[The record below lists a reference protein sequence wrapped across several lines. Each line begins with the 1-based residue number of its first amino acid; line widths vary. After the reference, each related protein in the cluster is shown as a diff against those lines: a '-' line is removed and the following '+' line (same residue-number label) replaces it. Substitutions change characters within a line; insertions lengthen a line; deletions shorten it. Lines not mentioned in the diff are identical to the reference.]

1 MQPRWR
7 VACVRIPR
15 FPIGAVWRNA
25 TDEGSSSTQLSFA
38 LETPAAPPQQSPP
51 TTPLFHING
60 AAPKP
65 PAAGSSDPM
74 KKPFWDEQPIVL
86 VESQRV
92 RAATAAAGKSRI
104 RVGMTVP
111 EAKARC
117 AAVIARPWDDAV
129 IAREITRATAAF
141 VAASPQV
148 TPVSGAP
155 GLWWIGVTGL
165 DAVGGETALARS
177 LWHIARQWHPQ
188 PRVAIAAS
196 CVAARAAT
204 WQAGA
209 GAGAGAARWMITPL
223 DDDAAYLNQV
233 PLGLI
238 PMDADMREALFALG
252 LRTAGALAALEADDV
267 ERRWGE
273 VGLSAWRLA
282 RGDDP
287 RRPVLAQL
295 DAVRAVTTE
304 LSPSMTSTEP
314 LVFLLRSALERL
326 VRASIADGRSVATIA
341 ITLTLDDAQ
350 VKSTLKPRPHTVTR
364 EVRLPKPLA
373 RVGPLLERCRM
384 LLEHWTLTAPVSCLT
399 VAIAATAP
407 LSGDQGDLLDT
418 SWRDPA
424 AAEVAFARLRA
435 ELGLGAIVQPALGD
449 SHRPEEAGKWTE
461 ASLEVE
467 VPIDAAHDGA
477 AVVGLAHRQL
487 ESAEPAQVECDQDRP
502 RSLRWRSRVW
512 RIHHAVGPERLAGDW
527 WRDPYARDYWR
538 CEEDGGATLVVYRR
552 SDGEWFVQGWAN

>member
-25 TDEGSSSTQLSFA
+25 IDAEKSSTQLSFA
-38 LETPAAPPQQSPP
+38 LEPTAPLQPSPP
-51 TTPLFHING
+51 TTPRSRTNG
-60 AAPKP
+60 VAPKHP
-65 PAAGSSDPM
+65 EDGSKAQP
-74 KKPFWDEQPIVL
+74 KKKLFWDEEPIVL
-86 VESQRV
+86 VEGQRGGVGGGV
-92 RAATAAAGKSRI
+92 RAATAAAGRSRI
-104 RVGMTVP
+104 RVGMTLT

-117 AAVIARPWDDAV
+117 AALIARPWDETV
-129 IAREITRATAAF
+129 IAREITRASAAF
-141 VAASPQV
+141 IAASPQV
-148 TPVSGAP
+148 TPVPGAP
-155 GLWWIGVTGL
+155 GLWWIGVSGL
-165 DAVGGETALARS
+165 DALGGELELARA

-188 PRVAIAAS
+188 PRVAIAGS

-209 GAGAGAARWMITPL
+209 ARWMITPVE
-223 DDDAAYLNQV
+223 DDTEYMRQV

-238 PMDADMREALFALG
+238 PMDTDMREALYALG
-252 LRTAGALAALEADDV
+252 LRTAGALAGLEADDI

-273 VGLSAWRLA
+273 FGLQAWRLA
-282 RGDDP
+282 HGVDP

-295 DAVRAVTTE
+295 DAPRSVVTE
-304 LSPSMTSTEP
+304 LNPSVTSTEP
-314 LVFLLRSALERL
+314 LLFLLRSALERL
-326 VRASIADGRSVATIA
+326 VREGIADGRSVATIA
-341 ITLTLDDAQ
+341 LTLTLDDAQ
-350 VKSTLKPRPHTVTR
+350 GKSAINPRPHTVTR

-373 RVGPLLERCRM
+373 RVEPLLERCRL
-384 LLEHWTLTAPVSCLT
+384 LLEKWVLTAPVCGLT

-424 AAEVAFARLRA
+424 AAEAAFARLRA

-449 SHRPEEAGKWTE
+449 SHRPEEEGKWDE

-467 VPIDAAHDGA
+467 VPIDAAQEPS
-477 AVVGLAHRQL
+477 VVGLAHRQL
-487 ESAEPAQVECDQDRP
+487 ESAEPAQVECDQERP

-538 CEEDGGATLVVYRR
+538 CEEDGGATLVLYRR

>member
-25 TDEGSSSTQLSFA
+25 IDAEKSSTQLSFA
-38 LETPAAPPQQSPP
+38 LEPTAPPQPSPRI
-51 TTPLFHING
+51 TPPSHTNG
-60 AAPKP
+60 VAPKHP
-65 PAAGSSDPM
+65 EDGSSDQPK
-74 KKPFWDEQPIVL
+74 KKPFWDEEPIVL
-86 VESQRV
+86 VEVQRV
-92 RAATAAAGKSRI
+92 RAATAAAGRSRI
-104 RVGMTVP
+104 RVGMTLT

-117 AAVIARPWDDAV
+117 AALIARPWDETV
-129 IAREITRATAAF
+129 IAREITRASAAF

-155 GLWWIGVTGL
+155 GLWWIGVSGL
-165 DAVGGETALARS
+165 DALGGEQELART

-188 PRVAIAAS
+188 ARVAIAGS

-209 GAGAGAARWMITPL
+209 ARWMITPI
-223 DDDAAYLNQV
+223 DDESEYLRQV

-238 PMDADMREALFALG
+238 PMDSDMREALYALG
-252 LRTAGALAALEADDV
+252 LRTAGTLAGLEADDV

-273 VGLSAWRLA
+273 IGLQAWRLA
-282 RGDDP
+282 HGDDP
-287 RRPVLAQL
+287 RRPVLAQME
-295 DAVRAVTTE
+295 APRSVVTE
-304 LSPSMTSTEP
+304 LNPSVTSTEP
-314 LVFLLRSALERL
+314 LLFLLRSALERL
-326 VRASIADGRSVATIA
+326 VRQGIADGRSVATIA
-341 ITLTLDDAQ
+341 LTLTLDDAQ
-350 VKSTLKPRPHTVTR
+350 GKSAINPRPHTVTR

-373 RVGPLLERCRM
+373 RVEPLLERCRL
-384 LLEHWTLTAPVSCLT
+384 LLEKWVLTAPVCGLT

-424 AAEVAFARLRA
+424 AAEAAFARLRA

-449 SHRPEEAGKWTE
+449 SHRPEEEGKWDET
-461 ASLEVE
+461 SLEVE
-467 VPIDAAHDGA
+467 VPIDAVQDT

-487 ESAEPAQVECDQDRP
+487 ESAEPAQVECDQERP
-502 RSLRWRSRVW
+502 KSLRWRSRVW

-538 CEEDGGATLVVYRR
+538 CEEAGGATLVVYRR
-552 SDGEWFVQGWAN
+552 SDGEWFVPGWAN

>member
-25 TDEGSSSTQLSFA
+25 IDAEKSSTQLSFA
-38 LETPAAPPQQSPP
+38 LEPTAPPQPSPRI
-51 TTPLFHING
+51 TPPSHTNG
-60 AAPKP
+60 VAPKHP
-65 PAAGSSDPM
+65 EDGSSDQPK
-74 KKPFWDEQPIVL
+74 KKPFWDEEPIVL
-86 VESQRV
+86 VEVQRV
-92 RAATAAAGKSRI
+92 RAATAAAGRSRI
-104 RVGMTVP
+104 RVGMTLT

-117 AAVIARPWDDAV
+117 AALIARPWDETV
-129 IAREITRATAAF
+129 IAREITRASAAF

-155 GLWWIGVTGL
+155 GLWWIGVSGL
-165 DAVGGETALARS
+165 DALGGEQELART

-188 PRVAIAAS
+188 ARVAIAGS

-209 GAGAGAARWMITPL
+209 ARWMITPI
-223 DDDAAYLNQV
+223 DDESEYLRQV

-238 PMDADMREALFALG
+238 PMDSDMREALYALG
-252 LRTAGALAALEADDV
+252 LRTAGTLAGLEADDI

-273 VGLSAWRLA
+273 IGLQAWRLA
-282 RGDDP
+282 HGDDP
-287 RRPVLAQL
+287 RRPVLAQME
-295 DAVRAVTTE
+295 APRSVVTE
-304 LSPSMTSTEP
+304 LNPSVTSTEP
-314 LVFLLRSALERL
+314 LLFLLRSALERL
-326 VRASIADGRSVATIA
+326 VRQGIADGRSVATIA
-341 ITLTLDDAQ
+341 LTLTLDDAQ
-350 VKSTLKPRPHTVTR
+350 GKSAINPRPHTVTR

-373 RVGPLLERCRM
+373 RVEPLLERCRL
-384 LLEHWTLTAPVSCLT
+384 LLEKWVLTAPVCGLT

-424 AAEVAFARLRA
+424 AAEAAFARLRA

-449 SHRPEEAGKWTE
+449 SHRPEEEGKWDE

-467 VPIDAAHDGA
+467 VPIDAVQDT

-487 ESAEPAQVECDQDRP
+487 ESAEPAQVECDQERP
-502 RSLRWRSRVW
+502 KSLRWRSRVW

-538 CEEDGGATLVVYRR
+538 CEEAGGATLVVYRR

>member
-15 FPIGAVWRNA
+15 FPIGAVWQNA

-38 LETPAAPPQQSPP
+38 LETLTAPPQPSPL
-51 TTPLFHING
+51 TTPPSHTNG
-60 AAPKP
+60 AAPKHR
-65 PAAGSSDPM
+65 ATGSTTPQGEV
-74 KKPFWDEQPIVL
+74 FWDEKPIVL
-86 VESQRV
+86 IESQRV
-92 RAATAAAGKSRI
+92 RAATAAAGRSRI
-104 RVGMTVP
+104 RVGMMVT

-117 AAVIARPWDDAV
+117 AAVVARPWDDAV
-129 IAREITRATAAF
+129 IARAIMRATAAF

-148 TPVSGAP
+148 TPVTGAP
-155 GLWWIGVTGL
+155 GLWWIGVAGL
-165 DAVGGETALARS
+165 DALGSETELARA

-188 PRVAIAAS
+188 PRVAIAGS

-209 GAGAGAARWMITPL
+209 ARWMITPV

-238 PMDADMREALFALG
+238 PMDSDMRNALFALG
-252 LRTAGALAALEADDV
+252 LRTAGALAGLEADDV

-273 VGLSAWRLA
+273 IGLQAWRLA

-287 RRPVLAQL
+287 RRPVLTQL

-304 LSPSMTSTEP
+304 LSPSITSTEP
-314 LVFLLRSALERL
+314 LVFLLRSGLERL
-326 VRASIADGRSVATIA
+326 VRASIADGRSIATVA
-341 ITLTLDDAQ
+341 ITLTLDDAHG
-350 VKSTLKPRPHTVTR
+350 KANLKPQPHTVTR

-384 LLEHWTLTAPVSCLT
+384 LLEKWTLSAPVSCLT
-399 VAIAATAP
+399 VSIAATAP

-424 AAEVAFARLRA
+424 AAEAAFARLRA
-435 ELGLGAIVQPALGD
+435 ELGL
-449 SHRPEEAGKWTE
+449 E
-461 ASLEVE
+461 
-467 VPIDAAHDGA
+467 
-477 AVVGLAHRQL
+477 
-487 ESAEPAQVECDQDRP
+487 
-502 RSLRWRSRVW
+502 RSSSR
-512 RIHHAVGPERLAGDW
+512 R
-527 WRDPYARDYWR
+527 
-538 CEEDGGATLVVYRR
+538 
-552 SDGEWFVQGWAN
+552 

>member
-25 TDEGSSSTQLSFA
+25 TDEGKSSTQLSFA
-38 LETPAAPPQQSPP
+38 LEAPTETLPPSPLATPRSH
-51 TTPLFHING
+51 TSG
-60 AAPKP
+60 AAPKHRATGSTTP
-65 PAAGSSDPM
+65 PGEV
-74 KKPFWDEQPIVL
+74 FWDERPIIL
-86 VESQRV
+86 VESGRV
-92 RAATAAAGKSRI
+92 RAATAAAGHSPPRI
-104 RVGMTVP
+104 RVGMTVT

-117 AAVIARPWDDAV
+117 AAVVARQWDEAV
-129 IAREITRATAAF
+129 IAHEITRATAAF

-148 TPVSGAP
+148 TPVTGAP
-155 GLWWIGVTGL
+155 GLWWIGAAGL
-165 DAVGGETALARS
+165 DSLGGETALARS
-177 LWHIARQWHPQ
+177 LWHIAKQWHPQ
-188 PRVAIAAS
+188 PRVAIASS

-209 GAGAGAARWMITPL
+209 ARWMITPV
-223 DDDAAYLNQV
+223 DDDSEYLSQV

-238 PMDADMREALFALG
+238 PMDPDMRDALIALG
-252 LRTAGALAALEADDV
+252 LRTAGALAGLEADDV

-273 VGLSAWRLA
+273 IGLQAWRLA

-287 RRPVLAQL
+287 RRPFLTQL
-295 DAVRAVTTE
+295 YAERSVVAE
-304 LSPSMTSTEP
+304 LSTSVTSTEP

-326 VRASIADGRSVATIA
+326 VRESIADGRSIATIA

-350 VKSTLKPRPHTVTR
+350 GKATINPRPHTVTR

-373 RVGPLLERCRM
+373 RVGPLLERCRL
-384 LLEHWTLTAPVSCLT
+384 LLEKWTLSAPVSCLT
-399 VAIAATAP
+399 VSIAATAP

-424 AAEVAFARLRA
+424 AAEAAFARLRA

-449 SHRPEEAGKWTE
+449 SHKPEDAGTWTE
-461 ASLEVE
+461 ASLEVDVPIESSPE
-467 VPIDAAHDGA
+467 VP
-477 AVVGLAHRQL
+477 VTGLAHRQL
-487 ESAEPAQVECDQDRP
+487 EAAEPAQVECDQEKP

-552 SDGEWFVQGWAN
+552 DDGEWFVQGWVN

>member
-25 TDEGSSSTQLSFA
+25 TDAESSSMQLSFA
-38 LETPAAPPQQSPP
+38 LEPMEPPPPSPL
-51 TTPLFHING
+51 TTPHSHTNG
-60 AAPKP
+60 VAPKP
-65 PAAGSSDPM
+65 PAAGSNDQPK
-74 KKPFWDEQPIVL
+74 KKPFWDAEPIVL
-86 VESQRV
+86 VEGQRGGGNV
-92 RAATAAAGKSRI
+92 RAATAAAGRSRI
-104 RVGMTVP
+104 RVGMTLT

-117 AAVIARPWDDAV
+117 AALIARPWDDAV
-129 IAREITRATAAF
+129 IAREITRATASF

-148 TPVSGAP
+148 TPVTGAP
-155 GLWWIGVTGL
+155 GLWWIGVHGM
-165 DAVGGETALARS
+165 DALGGEVELARA
-177 LWHIARQWHPQ
+177 LWYIAKEWHPQ
-188 PRVAIAAS
+188 ARVAIAGS

-209 GAGAGAARWMITPL
+209 ERWVITPTA
-223 DDDAAYLNQV
+223 DDSAYLSQV

-238 PMDADMREALFALG
+238 PMDPDMREALFALG
-252 LRTAGALAALEADDV
+252 VRTAGALAGLEADDV

-273 VGLSAWRLA
+273 TGLGAWRLA

-287 RRPVLAQL
+287 RRPVLAHL
-295 DAVRAVTTE
+295 DSRRSVTTE
-304 LSPSMTSTEP
+304 LNPSLTSTEP

-326 VRASIADGRSVATIA
+326 VREGIAEGRSIATIA
-341 ITLTLDDAQ
+341 LTLTLDDAQ
-350 VKSTLKPRPHTVTR
+350 GKATLQPRPHTVTR

-384 LLEHWTLTAPVSCLT
+384 LLEKWTLSAPVSCLT
-399 VAIAATAP
+399 VSIAATAP

-424 AAEVAFARLRA
+424 AAEAAFARLRA

-449 SHRPEEAGKWTE
+449 SHKPEEAGKWNE

-467 VPIDAAHDGA
+467 VPIETAPDIPTT
-477 AVVGLAHRQL
+477 VGLAHRQL
-487 ESAEPAQVECDQDRP
+487 EAAEPVQVDCEHERP
-502 RSLRWRSRVW
+502 KALRWRSRVW
-512 RIHHAVGPERLAGDW
+512 RIHHAVGPERLAGEW

>member
-1 MQPRWR
+1 
-7 VACVRIPR
+7 
-15 FPIGAVWRNA
+15 
-25 TDEGSSSTQLSFA
+25 
-38 LETPAAPPQQSPP
+38 
-51 TTPLFHING
+51 
-60 AAPKP
+60 
-65 PAAGSSDPM
+65 
-74 KKPFWDEQPIVL
+74 
-86 VESQRV
+86 
-92 RAATAAAGKSRI
+92 
-104 RVGMTVP
+104 MTVT

-117 AAVIARPWDDAV
+117 AAVVARPWDDAV
-129 IAREITRATAAF
+129 IAREIMRATAAF

-148 TPVSGAP
+148 TPVTGAP
-155 GLWWIGVTGL
+155 GLWWIGVAGL
-165 DAVGGETALARS
+165 DALGSETQLARA

-188 PRVAIAAS
+188 PRVAIAGS

-209 GAGAGAARWMITPL
+209 ARWMITPV
-223 DDDAAYLNQV
+223 DDDAVYLNQV

-238 PMDADMREALFALG
+238 PMDGDMRDALFALG

-273 VGLSAWRLA
+273 IGLQAWRLA

-287 RRPVLAQL
+287 RRPVLTQL

-304 LSPSMTSTEP
+304 LSPSVTSTEP
-314 LVFLLRSALERL
+314 LVFLLRSGLERL
-326 VRASIADGRSVATIA
+326 VRASIADGRSVATVS

-350 VKSTLKPRPHTVTR
+350 GKANLKPRPHTVSR

-384 LLEHWTLTAPVSCLT
+384 LLEKWTLSAPVSCLT

-424 AAEVAFARLRA
+424 AAEAAFARLRA
-435 ELGLGAIVQPALGD
+435 ELGLGAIVQPTLGD
-449 SHRPEEAGKWTE
+449 SHRPEEEGRWSE
-461 ASLEVE
+461 ANLEVE
-467 VPIDAAHDGA
+467 VPIDSAHDVPS
-477 AVVGLAHRQL
+477 VVGLAHRQL
-487 ESAEPAQVECDQDRP
+487 EAAEPVQVECDQERP

>member
-25 TDEGSSSTQLSFA
+25 IDAEKSSTQLSFA
-38 LETPAAPPQQSPP
+38 LEPTAPPQSSPRI
-51 TTPLFHING
+51 TPPSHTN
-60 AAPKP
+60 AVVPKHP
-65 PAAGSSDPM
+65 EDGSSDQPK
-74 KKPFWDEQPIVL
+74 KKPFWDEEPMVL
-86 VESQRV
+86 VEAQRV
-92 RAATAAAGKSRI
+92 RAATAAAGRSRI
-104 RVGMTVP
+104 RVGMTLT

-117 AAVIARPWDDAV
+117 AALIARPWDETV
-129 IAREITRATAAF
+129 IAREITRASAAF

-148 TPVSGAP
+148 NPVSGAP
-155 GLWWIGVTGL
+155 GLWWIGVSGL
-165 DAVGGETALARS
+165 DALGGEQELART

-188 PRVAIAAS
+188 ARVAIAGS

-209 GAGAGAARWMITPL
+209 ARWMITPI
-223 DDDAAYLNQV
+223 DDESEYLRQV

-238 PMDADMREALFALG
+238 PMDSDMREALYALG
-252 LRTAGALAALEADDV
+252 LRTAGTLAGLEADDV

-273 VGLSAWRLA
+273 IGLQAWRLA
-282 RGDDP
+282 HGDDP
-287 RRPVLAQL
+287 RRPVLAQME
-295 DAVRAVTTE
+295 APRSVVTE
-304 LSPSMTSTEP
+304 LNPSVTSTEP
-314 LVFLLRSALERL
+314 LLFLLRSALERL
-326 VRASIADGRSVATIA
+326 VRQGIADGRSVATIA
-341 ITLTLDDAQ
+341 LTLTLDDAQ
-350 VKSTLKPRPHTVTR
+350 GKSAINPRPHTVTR

-373 RVGPLLERCRM
+373 RVEPLLERCRM
-384 LLEHWTLTAPVSCLT
+384 LLEKWILTAPVCGLT

-424 AAEVAFARLRA
+424 AAEAAFARLRA

-449 SHRPEEAGKWTE
+449 SHRPEEEGKWDE

-467 VPIDAAHDGA
+467 VPIDAVQDS

-487 ESAEPAQVECDQDRP
+487 ESAEPAQVECDQERP
-502 RSLRWRSRVW
+502 KSLRWRSRVW

>member
-25 TDEGSSSTQLSFA
+25 IDAARSSTQLSFA
-38 LETPAAPPQQSPP
+38 LEPTAPPRQSPRI
-51 TTPLFHING
+51 TPLFHTNG
-60 AAPKP
+60 AAPRP
-65 PAAGSSDPM
+65 PEDGSSHPP
-74 KKPFWDEQPIVL
+74 KKRPFWDEVPMVL
-86 VESQRV
+86 VEGQRGGGNV
-92 RAATAAAGKSRI
+92 RAATAAAGRSRI
-104 RVGMTVP
+104 RVGMTLT

-117 AAVIARPWDDAV
+117 AELIARPWDDTV
-129 IAREITRATAAF
+129 IAREITRASAAF

-148 TPVSGAP
+148 TPVTGAP
-155 GLWWIGVTGL
+155 GLWWIGVSGL
-165 DAVGGETALARS
+165 GALGDEQELART
-177 LWHIARQWHPQ
+177 LWHIARQWHLE
-188 PRVAIAAS
+188 PRVAIASS

-209 GAGAGAARWMITPL
+209 ARWMITPV
-223 DDDAAYLNQV
+223 DDDTEYMRQV

-238 PMDADMREALFALG
+238 PMDSDMREALYALG
-252 LRTAGALAALEADDV
+252 LRTAGTLASLEAEDV
-267 ERRWGE
+267 ERRWGDA
-273 VGLSAWRLA
+273 GLQAWRLA

-287 RRPVLAQL
+287 RRPVLAQME
-295 DAVRAVTTE
+295 APRSVVTE
-304 LSPSMTSTEP
+304 LNPSVTSTEP
-314 LVFLLRSALERL
+314 LLFLLRSALERL
-326 VRASIADGRSVATIA
+326 VREGIADGRSVATIA
-341 ITLTLDDAQ
+341 LTLTLDDAQ
-350 VKSTLKPRPHTVTR
+350 GKSAINPRPHTVTR

-373 RVGPLLERCRM
+373 RVEPLLERCRL
-384 LLEHWTLTAPVSCLT
+384 LLEKWVLTAPVCGLT

-424 AAEVAFARLRA
+424 AAEAAFARLRA

-449 SHRPEEAGKWTE
+449 SHKPEDEGKWNE

-467 VPIDAAHDGA
+467 VPIESSPAEEPASG
-477 AVVGLAHRQL
+477 VAHRQL
-487 ESAEPAQVECDQDRP
+487 ESAEPAQVECDQERP

-538 CEEDGGATLVVYRR
+538 CEESGGATLVVYRR

>member
-1 MQPRWR
+1 MQSRWR

-25 TDEGSSSTQLSFA
+25 TDAEKSSTQLSLGLQAPTA
-38 LETPAAPPQQSPP
+38 LPQQSPL
-51 TTPLFHING
+51 TTPRFHTND

-65 PAAGSSDPM
+65 LEDGSKAQPK
-74 KKPFWDEQPIVL
+74 KKPFWDEEPIVL
-86 VESQRV
+86 VEGQRGGGDV
-92 RAATAAAGKSRI
+92 RAATAAAGRSRI
-104 RVGMTVP
+104 RVGMTLT

-117 AAVIARPWDDAV
+117 AALIARPWDDTV
-129 IAREITRATAAF
+129 IAREITRTTAAF

-165 DAVGGETALARS
+165 GALGGEPELART

-188 PRVAIAAS
+188 PRVAIAGS

-209 GAGAGAARWMITPL
+209 ARWMITPI
-223 DDDAAYLNQV
+223 DDESEYLAQV

-238 PMDADMREALFALG
+238 PMDGDMREALYALG
-252 LRTAGALAALEADDV
+252 LRTAGALAGLEADDV

-273 VGLSAWRLA
+273 FGLRAWRLA
-282 RGDDP
+282 HGDDP
-287 RRPVLAQL
+287 RRPVLAQME
-295 DAVRAVTTE
+295 APRSVVTE
-304 LSPSMTSTEP
+304 LNPSVTSTEP
-314 LVFLLRSALERL
+314 LLFLLRSALERL
-326 VRASIADGRSVATIA
+326 VREGIADGRSIATVAL
-341 ITLTLDDAQ
+341 TLTLDDAHG
-350 VKSTLKPRPHTVTR
+350 KSAINPRPHTVTR

-373 RVGPLLERCRM
+373 RVEPLLERCRL
-384 LLEHWTLTAPVSCLT
+384 LLEKWVLTAPVCGLT

-424 AAEVAFARLRA
+424 AAEAAFARLRA

-449 SHRPEEAGKWTE
+449 SHRPEEEGKWDE

-467 VPIDAAHDGA
+467 VPVDAAQEPS
-477 AVVGLAHRQL
+477 VVGLAHRQL
-487 ESAEPAQVECDQDRP
+487 ESAEPAQVECDQERP

>member
-25 TDEGSSSTQLSFA
+25 IDAEKSSTQLSFA
-38 LETPAAPPQQSPP
+38 LEPTAPPPPSPRI
-51 TTPLFHING
+51 TPPSLTNG
-60 AAPKP
+60 VAPKHP
-65 PAAGSSDPM
+65 EDGSSDQPK
-74 KKPFWDEQPIVL
+74 KKPFWDEEPMVL
-86 VESQRV
+86 VEAQRV
-92 RAATAAAGKSRI
+92 RAATAAAGRSRI
-104 RVGMTVP
+104 RVGMTLT

-117 AAVIARPWDDAV
+117 AALIARPWDEPV
-129 IAREITRATAAF
+129 IARAITRASAAF

-155 GLWWIGVTGL
+155 GLWWIGVSGL
-165 DAVGGETALARS
+165 DALGGEQELART

-188 PRVAIAAS
+188 ARVAIAGS

-209 GAGAGAARWMITPL
+209 ARWMITPI
-223 DDDAAYLNQV
+223 DDESEYLRQV

-238 PMDADMREALFALG
+238 PMDSDMREALYALG
-252 LRTAGALAALEADDV
+252 LRTAGTLASLEADDV

-273 VGLSAWRLA
+273 IGLQAWRLA
-282 RGDDP
+282 HGDDP
-287 RRPVLAQL
+287 RRPVLAQME
-295 DAVRAVTTE
+295 APRSVVTE
-304 LSPSMTSTEP
+304 LNPSVMSTEP
-314 LVFLLRSALERL
+314 LLFLLRSALERL
-326 VRASIADGRSVATIA
+326 VREGIADGRSIATVAL
-341 ITLTLDDAQ
+341 TLTVDDAQ
-350 VKSTLKPRPHTVTR
+350 GKSAINPRPHTVTR

-373 RVGPLLERCRM
+373 RVEPLLERCRL
-384 LLEHWTLTAPVSCLT
+384 LLEKWVLTAPVCGLT

-424 AAEVAFARLRA
+424 AAEAAFARLRA

-449 SHRPEEAGKWTE
+449 SHRPEEEGKWDE

-467 VPIDAAHDGA
+467 VPIDAVQDSP
-477 AVVGLAHRQL
+477 VVGLAHRQL
-487 ESAEPAQVECDQDRP
+487 ESAEPAQVECDQERP
-502 RSLRWRSRVW
+502 KSLRWRSRVW

>member
-25 TDEGSSSTQLSFA
+25 IDAEKSSTQLSFA
-38 LETPAAPPQQSPP
+38 LEPTAPLQPSPRITPPSH
-51 TTPLFHING
+51 TNG
-60 AAPKP
+60 VAPKHP
-65 PAAGSSDPM
+65 EDGSSDQPK
-74 KKPFWDEQPIVL
+74 KKPFWDEEPMVL
-86 VESQRV
+86 VEAQRV
-92 RAATAAAGKSRI
+92 RAATAAAGRSRI
-104 RVGMTVP
+104 RVGMTLT

-117 AAVIARPWDDAV
+117 AALIARPWDETV
-129 IAREITRATAAF
+129 IARAITRASAAF

-148 TPVSGAP
+148 TPVAGAP

-165 DAVGGETALARS
+165 GALGDEQELART

-188 PRVAIAAS
+188 ARVAIAGS

-209 GAGAGAARWMITPL
+209 ARWMITPI
-223 DDDAAYLNQV
+223 DDESEYLRQV

-238 PMDADMREALFALG
+238 PMDSDMREALYALG
-252 LRTAGALAALEADDV
+252 LRTAGTLAGLEADDV

-273 VGLSAWRLA
+273 IGLQAWRLA
-282 RGDDP
+282 HGDDP
-287 RRPVLAQL
+287 RRPVLAQME
-295 DAVRAVTTE
+295 APRSVVTE
-304 LSPSMTSTEP
+304 LNPSVMSTEP
-314 LVFLLRSALERL
+314 LLFLLRSALERL
-326 VRASIADGRSVATIA
+326 VREGIADGRSIATVAL
-341 ITLTLDDAQ
+341 TLTLDDAQ
-350 VKSTLKPRPHTVTR
+350 GKSAINPRPHTVTR

-373 RVGPLLERCRM
+373 RVEPLLERCRL
-384 LLEHWTLTAPVSCLT
+384 LLEKWVLTAPVCGLT

-424 AAEVAFARLRA
+424 AAEAAFARLRA

-449 SHRPEEAGKWTE
+449 SHRPEEEGKWDE

-467 VPIDAAHDGA
+467 VPIDAVQDSP
-477 AVVGLAHRQL
+477 VVGLAHRQL
-487 ESAEPAQVECDQDRP
+487 ESAEPAQVECDQERP
-502 RSLRWRSRVW
+502 KSLRWRSRVW

>member
-1 MQPRWR
+1 
-7 VACVRIPR
+7 
-15 FPIGAVWRNA
+15 
-25 TDEGSSSTQLSFA
+25 
-38 LETPAAPPQQSPP
+38 
-51 TTPLFHING
+51 
-60 AAPKP
+60 
-65 PAAGSSDPM
+65 
-74 KKPFWDEQPIVL
+74 
-86 VESQRV
+86 
-92 RAATAAAGKSRI
+92 
-104 RVGMTVP
+104 MTVT

-117 AAVIARPWDDAV
+117 AAVVARPWDETV

-148 TPVSGAP
+148 TPVAGAP
-155 GLWWIGVTGL
+155 GLWWIGVAGMGSL
-165 DAVGGETALARS
+165 GDETQLARS
-177 LWHIARQWHPQ
+177 LWHIAKQWHPQ
-188 PRVAIAAS
+188 SRVAIAGS

-209 GAGAGAARWMITPL
+209 ARWMITPA
-223 DDDAAYLNQV
+223 DDESEYLAQV

-238 PMDADMREALFALG
+238 PMDSDMREALYALG

-267 ERRWGE
+267 ERRWGDS
-273 VGLSAWRLA
+273 GLSAWRLA

-287 RRPVLAQL
+287 RRPVLAQI
-295 DAVRAVTTE
+295 DAQRSVMTE
-304 LSPSMTSTEP
+304 LTPSITSTEP
-314 LVFLLRSALERL
+314 LVFLLRSGLERL
-326 VRASIADGRSVATIA
+326 VRESIGDGRSIATVA

-350 VKSTLKPRPHTVTR
+350 GKASITPRPHTVTR

-384 LLEHWTLTAPVSCLT
+384 LLEKWTLNAPVSCLT
-399 VAIAATAP
+399 VSIAATAP
-407 LSGDQGDLLDT
+407 LSGDQGDLLDS

-424 AAEVAFARLRA
+424 AAEAAFARLRS

-449 SHRPEEAGKWTE
+449 AHKPEDAGKWHE

-467 VPIDAAHDGA
+467 VPIEVTPEIPVTG
-477 AVVGLAHRQL
+477 VAHRQL
-487 ESAEPAQVECDQDRP
+487 ESAEPAQVECEQEKP
-502 RSLRWRSRVW
+502 KALRWRSRVW

-552 SDGEWFVQGWAN
+552 DDGEWFVQGWSN